1 VDLPQAGQAFDAD
14 REQELRDREDAPQGD
29 LERSKSVVDVDA
41 ALDQAGL
48 KNVRV
53 REYVRYWA
61 NLTAAERVEVVGT
74 GDDPRL
80 IQESLDAGEIL
91 PVGEGAY
98 YSRSYVKDTAR
109 SEERT
114 IVATN
119 NPADKGVYNN
129 WRPAGEMRA
138 FIEDRMR
145 GASAGKTMYVVPYLM
160 APPDS
165 PLEPYAAGVELTDHR
180 TVALHMIRM
189 ARVGVD
195 YIDNLADP
203 DAFVRAVHV
212 TGDLE
217 NLGQGTPDDQRYFVT
232 LADERTILHFG
243 SSYGGNAL
251 LGKIAHG
258 LRQAAYDGWASG
270 EFLAE
275 QFMLVGIQD
284 KQTGRT
290 YHVCGG
296 FPSASG
302 KTNLAMML
310 APSALDDR
318 YHVEFYGDDI
328 AWLRVDPEDGK
339 IYAINPEFGVF
350 GVAKDT
356 NETTNP
362 TALASVGSGTGTLF
376 TNVAYNELTQDVWWE
391 GKTPESPTD
400 LAGWRDWTG
409 QLIAERSHDAAEAP
423 WAHPNSRFTTTLA
436 NVPNIA
442 VDFEN
447 PKGVPIDAIIF
458 GGRTRDREPLIRAI
472 TDLAEGVYD
481 GLTLGAEAT
490 FAAEG
495 VDGHLRY
502 DPMSM
507 RPFMSYPE
515 GAYAAHWLKIIGGAK
530 VPPIFAHVNWFQ
542 RDPKDGHF
550 LWPGYRDNL
559 RPLIWLLQLKNGEVT
574 GTRTP
579 VGTIPTKDELD
590 LDGVDITP
598 EDLDTILT
606 IDTDRWRQEMGH
618 RERHL
623 AQFANLPDEIWQAH
637 HRVAA
642 ALNAQI

>member
-1 VDLPQAGQAFDAD
+1 M
-14 REQELRDREDAPQGD
+14 
-29 LERSKSVVDVDA
+29 VDVHA
-41 ALDQAGL
+41 ALDGAGL
-48 KNVRV
+48 RNVHV

-61 NLTAAERVEVVGT
+61 ELTGAARVEVVSEA
-74 GDDPRL
+74 DDARL
-80 IQESLDAGEIL
+80 ISEALAEGEIVPAGEGL
-91 PVGEGAY
+91 Y

-114 IVATN
+114 IVATS
-119 NPADKGVYNN
+119 NPDDKGVYNN
-129 WRPAGEMRA
+129 WRPADEMRPLL
-138 FIEDRMR
+138 EGLMR

-160 APPDS
+160 APVGS
-165 PLEPYAAGVELTDHR
+165 PLERYAAGVELTDTR

-189 ARVGVD
+189 ARVGVE

-203 DAFVRAVHV
+203 GSFVRAVHV

-217 NLGQGTPDDQRYFVT
+217 TLGQGTPDDKRYFVT
-232 LADERTILHFG
+232 FADERTILHFG

-275 QFMLVGIQD
+275 QFMLIGIAD
-284 KQTGRT
+284 KQTGKQ
-290 YHVCGG
+290 YHICGG

-310 APSALDDR
+310 APDPLGDR
-318 YHVEFYGDDI
+318 YEVYFYGDDI

-362 TALASVGSGTGTLF
+362 IALGSVAPGTGAIF
-376 TNVAYNELTQDVWWE
+376 TNVAYNDDTQEVWWE
-391 GKTPESPTD
+391 GRTPEPPADVT
-400 LAGWRDWTG
+400 GWRDWTG
-409 QLIAERSHDAAEAP
+409 ELISERSAEDAEAP

-442 VDFEN
+442 PDFDD

-458 GGRTRDREPLIRAI
+458 GGRASDREPLIRAI

-495 VDGHLRY
+495 VDGLLRY

-515 GAYAAHWLKIIGGAK
+515 GAYAAHWLSIIGSAATQ
-530 VPPIFAHVNWFQ
+530 PIFAHVNWFQ
-542 RDPKDGHF
+542 RDPDDGHY

-559 RPLIWLLQLKNGEVT
+559 RPLLWLLRLAEGEVH
-574 GTRTP
+574 GVATP
-579 VGTIPTKDELD
+579 VGIVPTKDELD
-590 LDGVDITP
+590 LDGVAIAP
-598 EDLDTILT
+598 HDLETILT
-606 IDTDRWRQEMGH
+606 IDTPRWRQEMKY
-618 RERHL
+618 RAEHL
-623 AQFANLPDEIWQAH
+623 EQFANLPEEIWQAH
-637 HRVAA
+637 RRVAA
-642 ALNAQI
+642 ALDAAG